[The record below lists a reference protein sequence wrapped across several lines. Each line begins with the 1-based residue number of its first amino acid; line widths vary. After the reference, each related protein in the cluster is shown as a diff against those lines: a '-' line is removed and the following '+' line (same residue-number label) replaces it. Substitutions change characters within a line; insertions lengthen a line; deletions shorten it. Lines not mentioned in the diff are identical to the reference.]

1 MFLLTHHYLFSYTL
15 FLSVWTLNL
24 SKSTLENSV
33 IDSET
38 YMLVPSFLLFRNNW
52 LLGGNAPCFI
62 KRMLDCSKV
71 RTKSLSV
78 SFLLL
83 FNLDDLQCASNLVS
97 LCCCCSVTQSC
108 LTLCNS
114 LYCSMPGFPVLQ
126 HFLSLLDLMS
136 IESVMPSNHLILC
149 FSSRPQ
155 SFPASGSFPVNQ
167 FFASGGQSIGVSAST
182 SVLPMNIQGWFPLGW
197 TGWISLQSKR
207 LSRVFSNTTVQKHQF
222 FGASFLYSPT
232 LTSVHDYWKNDS
244 FD

>member
-1 MFLLTHHYLFSYTL
+1 MFLLTHRYLFSYKL

-71 RTKSLSV
+71 RTKSLPV

-108 LTLCNS
+108 LTLCDAMD
-114 LYCSMPGFPVLQ
+114 CSTPGFPVLQ
-126 HFLSLLDLMS
+126 HLLELAQTHVHWVSDAIQPSHPLSS
-136 IESVMPSNHLILC
+136 PSL
-149 FSSRPQ
+149 
-155 SFPASGSFPVNQ
+155 PAFCLSQ
-167 FFASGGQSIGVSAST
+167 Y
-182 SVLPMNIQGWFPLGW
+182 QG
-197 TGWISLQSKR
+197 
-207 LSRVFSNTTVQKHQF
+207 VFSQWVSCLHQT
-222 FGASFLYSPT
+222 AKVLE
-232 LTSVHDYWKNDS
+232 L
-244 FD
+244 

>member
-108 LTLCNS
+108 LTLCDAMD
-114 LYCSMPGFPVLQ
+114 CSTPGFPVLQ
-126 HFLSLLDLMS
+126 HLLELAQTHVHWVGDAIQPSHPLSS
-136 IESVMPSNHLILC
+136 PSL
-149 FSSRPQ
+149 
-155 SFPASGSFPVNQ
+155 PAFCLSQ
-167 FFASGGQSIGVSAST
+167 Y
-182 SVLPMNIQGWFPLGW
+182 QG
-197 TGWISLQSKR
+197 
-207 LSRVFSNTTVQKHQF
+207 VFSQWVSCLHQT
-222 FGASFLYSPT
+222 AKVLE
-232 LTSVHDYWKNDS
+232 L
-244 FD
+244 